1 MPKKIF
7 YFQKHKIDYWLLKVL
22 NKKQNDFQ
30 KIVKVLVILNKENSL
45 LLFPKF
51 CKKTPQ
57 MILNG
62 A

>member
-1 MPKKIF
+1 
-7 YFQKHKIDYWLLKVL
+7 
-22 NKKQNDFQ
+22 
-30 KIVKVLVILNKENSL
+30 LNKENSL